1 MCDPVTLKGDEVM
14 IYQDGD
20 KIIVTELRPIKD
32 APELEWVIYFNKNS
46 CPFEGLNIGLEIVTP
61 SDECIQL
68 DSLVGWL
75 PMPIYQPESNS
86 QDKAALYEKLRKL
99 NPREFAEL
107 HERNLRGEDSFD
119 ELVSRLP

>member
-20 KIIVTELRPIKD
+20 KIIVTELRPMSLCTRFS
-32 APELEWVIYFNKNS
+32 EVLLERIGHANLEVGMLISESDRNIYA
-46 CPFEGLNIGLEIVTP
+46 
-61 SDECIQL
+61 
-68 DSLVGWL
+68 GWI
-75 PMPIYQPESNS
+75 PMPIHQPESNS

-107 HERNLRGEDSFD
+107 HERNLRGEGSFD
-119 ELVSRLP
+119 DLVSRLP